1 MNDAEAIDQLLATG
15 LSDETRNIG
24 EELFAVM
31 RHHFESGREPDEAT
45 KLAAMALYTLAR
57 HTLESMLLLDLAGIA
72 DDDTGEPVLLEN
84 GKLPEALD
92 DMLKGG
98 SLMMALARDEDKDS
112 PKEMALELVRSMFDK
127 QTKMK
132 YGKLALDN
140 LRKGK
145 YLDTHEK

>member
-1 MNDAEAIDQLLATG
+1 MNDAETIDQLLATG

-24 EELFAVM
+24 DELFTVM
-31 RHHFESGREPDEAT
+31 RGLFEAGKEPDDNT
-45 KLAAMALYTLAR
+45 KLAAMALYTLAK

-98 SLMMALARDEDKDS
+98 SLMMALARDEEKDS
-112 PKEMALELVRSMFDK
+112 PKEMALELIRSMFDK
-127 QTKMK
+127 PTKMK
-132 YGKLALDN
+132 YGKKALDN

-145 YLDTHEK
+145 HLTTHEK